1 MVKYWNEQY
10 HSPLKMKSA
19 FKSHLK
25 TAIKY
30 IALLAIY
37 TPASIAFS
45 HAGSL
50 SVSVVDKDG
59 KPAVDAVVMVS
70 PSAAGAA
77 STTLPSALT
86 LSQANMQ
93 FSPAVAL
100 VQKGAKVTF
109 VNNDPWDHH
118 VRGTATGAKE
128 FSSGAADGFSFRL
141 AGKTSGTTSA
151 PTSAA
156 AAKINSSVVSF
167 DKAGVTLLACY
178 LHGSMTGHVVVSDSP
193 YAAKTDANGMAT
205 FTDLPDGAAE
215 VKIWHAAQFVDIA
228 PTNSTLKPGANQ
240 VKMQLTVTPKPLRR
254 PVINNRDY

>member
-1 MVKYWNEQY
+1 MIYRSMHNYKQI
-10 HSPLKMKSA
+10 
-19 FKSHLK
+19 
-25 TAIKY
+25 AIKY
-30 IALLAIY
+30 IALQAIIM
-37 TPASIAFS
+37 PASIIFC

-59 KPAVDAVVMVS
+59 KPAVDAVVMVN

-86 LSQANMQ
+86 VSQANMQ

-118 VRGTATGAKE
+118 VRGSAAGIKE
-128 FSSGAADGFSFRL
+128 FSTSTADGFSFRL
-141 AGKTSGTTSA
+141 AGKTSTATN
-151 PTSAA
+151 
-156 AAKINSSVVSF
+156 KINSSTVTF

-193 YAAKTDANGMAT
+193 YAAKTDANGIAS
-205 FTDLPDGAAE
+205 FSDLPDGAAE
-215 VKIWHAAQFVDIA
+215 VKVWHAAQFVDIT

-240 VKMQLTVTPKPLRR
+240 VKMQLTVTPKPQRR
-254 PVINNRDY
+254 ITVQTPEYK

>member
-1 MVKYWNEQY
+1 MFYKIAQKYKQNTIK
-10 HSPLKMKSA
+10 LI
-19 FKSHLK
+19 
-25 TAIKY
+25 AIQAV
-30 IALLAIY
+30 IM
-37 TPASIAFS
+37 PASILFS

-59 KPAVDAVVMVS
+59 KPTADAVVMVN

-77 STTLPSALT
+77 SSTLPSALT

-109 VNNDPWDHH
+109 INNDPWDHH
-118 VRGTATGAKE
+118 VRGSAAGAKE

-141 AGKTSGTTSA
+141 TGKTST
-151 PTSAA
+151 AA
-156 AAKINSSVVSF
+156 NKINSSAVTF

-193 YAAKTDANGMAT
+193 YAAKTDANGVAT

-215 VKIWHAAQFVDIA
+215 IKVWHAAQFVDIA
-228 PTNSTLKPGANQ
+228 PSNSVLKPGVNQ
-240 VKMQLTVTPKPLRR
+240 VKMQLTVAPKPQRR
-254 PVINNRDY
+254 AIINNRDY

>member
-1 MVKYWNEQY
+1 MFYKIAQKYKQN
-10 HSPLKMKSA
+10 
-19 FKSHLK
+19 
-25 TAIKY
+25 TIKL
-30 IALLAIY
+30 IALQAVIM
-37 TPASIAFS
+37 PASILFS

-59 KPAVDAVVMVS
+59 KPTADAVVMVN
-70 PSAAGAA
+70 PTAGGAV
-77 STTLPSALT
+77 SSTLPSALT

-109 VNNDPWDHH
+109 INNDPWDHH
-118 VRGTATGAKE
+118 VRGSAAGAKE
-128 FSSGAADGFSFRL
+128 FSIGAADGFSFRL
-141 AGKTSGTTSA
+141 TGKTST
-151 PTSAA
+151 AA
-156 AAKINSSVVSF
+156 NKINSSAVTF

-193 YAAKTDANGMAT
+193 YAAKTDANGVAT

-215 VKIWHAAQFVDIA
+215 VKVWHAAQFVDIA

-240 VKMQLTVTPKPLRR
+240 VKMQLTVTPKPQRR
-254 PVINNRDY
+254 VIINNRDY